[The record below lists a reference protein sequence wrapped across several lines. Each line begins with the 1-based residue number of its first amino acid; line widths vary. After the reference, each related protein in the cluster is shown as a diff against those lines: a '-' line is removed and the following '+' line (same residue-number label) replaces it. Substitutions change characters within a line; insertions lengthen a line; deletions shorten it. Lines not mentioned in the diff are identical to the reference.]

1 MSKSKDKVEAALAG
15 IASGS
20 FPVLAATTPTPAKR
34 TRKPR
39 QSSELVARLKA
50 ELAEAK
56 ALEKLIAPISKLTA
70 FGVKECEAMLARRQ
84 ATLDEVLKD

>member
-56 ALEKLIAPISKLTA
+56 AVERLAGPISKLTV
-70 FGVKECEAMLARRQ
+70 FGLEQITWWPSAAK
-84 ATLDEVLKD
+84 K

>member
-15 IASGS
+15 IESAPTGS
-20 FPVLAATTPTPAKR
+20 TQCPAVPAKR